1 MHLLLL
7 VAPGRLVRKHIAYQ
21 NIEGIAKKGK
31 CNCGRM
37 LKDAEGNCWHDKS
50 GKLYPCDQDHVVPQT
65 PSRLS
70 RANQEVHLD
79 SACAAQLGC
88 LQRSD
93 FGYYGLHLRFHE
105 QRHVPV
111 DHDRC
116 YR

>member
-1 MHLLLL
+1 MLAFLAAYMTVISLHTSSTACREATLSKTTHLLLL

-37 LKDAEGNCWHDKS
+37 LKDGEGNCWHDKRR
-50 GKLYPCDQDHVVPQT
+50 KLYPGYKDHVVPQT

-79 SACAAQLGC
+79 SACAAQLG
-88 LQRSD
+88 
-93 FGYYGLHLRFHE
+93 
-105 QRHVPV
+105 
-111 DHDRC
+111 
-116 YR
+116 

>member
-1 MHLLLL
+1 
-7 VAPGRLVRKHIAYQ
+7 
-21 NIEGIAKKGK
+21 
-31 CNCGRM
+31 M

-50 GKLYPCDQDHVVPQT
+50 RKLYPCNQDHVVPQT

-93 FGYYGLHLRFHE
+93 FGYYGQHLRFHE
-105 QRHVPV
+105 LHHVSV